1 MERLTA
7 EQLKVIDLSLIEWYY
22 EQAMVRQNDL
32 VRVESLIT
40 ERGYTLFAIYFGILT
55 AAIGYI
61 LTHLSVNDDA
71 ALTSGCLS
79 IVVFTFISIGYIYH
93 VIKPHT
99 VFAPGKEPDKFTI
112 PQYIAYFKG
121 KEKDTDQKKQ
131 VVSDELV
138 ELQKKITKQEEM
150 NKKRVKHTK
159 RSLAF
164 LIFGSF
170 MAVVSFLIAFAIY

>member
-1 MERLTA
+1 M
-7 EQLKVIDLSLIEWYY
+7 
-22 EQAMVRQNDL
+22 
-32 VRVESLIT
+32 
-40 ERGYTLFAIYFGILT
+40 
-55 AAIGYI
+55 
-61 LTHLSVNDDA
+61 SVNDDD

-121 KEKDTDQKKQ
+121 KDKDTDQKKQ

-138 ELQKKITKQEEM
+138 ALQEKITKQEEM

-159 RSLAF
+159 RSLVF